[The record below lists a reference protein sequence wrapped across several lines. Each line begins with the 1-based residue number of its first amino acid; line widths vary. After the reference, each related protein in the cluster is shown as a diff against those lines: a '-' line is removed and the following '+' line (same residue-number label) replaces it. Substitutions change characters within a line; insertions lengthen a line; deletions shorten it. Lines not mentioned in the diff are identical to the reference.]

1 MAPWMIISVIL
12 MLYGAGTEASHQE
25 EVVMVEVPV
34 AAKKETTTPA
44 RAKPDPFHALRDEMD
59 RLFDRFAGGFHL
71 PSWRG
76 MFGVEPAGQSTTFSF
91 SAPAV
96 DVTEDEKA
104 YKIAAE
110 MPGLDDKNVEV
121 TIAGD
126 LLTIKGEKRHEKEE
140 KDKNHYVS
148 ERAYGSFQRC
158 FALPDSVDR
167 DKITADLAKGV
178 LTIMLPKKAEAQKP
192 EKKIEVKAA
201 A

>member
-1 MAPWMIISVIL
+1 
-12 MLYGAGTEASHQE
+12 
-25 EVVMVEVPV
+25 MVEVPG
-34 AAKKETTTPA
+34 AAKKETAMPAPTTA
-44 RAKPDPFHALRDEMD
+44 DPFRALRNEMD

-76 MFGVEPAGQSTTFSF
+76 MFGVEPAGQQAGFSF

-96 DVTEDEKA
+96 DVSEDEKG
-104 YKIAAE
+104 YKITAE
-110 MPGLDDKNVEV
+110 LPGISEKDVDV
-121 TIAGD
+121 TVTADGV
-126 LLTIKGEKRHEKEE
+126 LVIKGEKRQEKEE
-140 KDKNHYVS
+140 KDKNHYVA

-178 LTIMLPKKAEAQKP
+178 LTVTLPKKTEAQKP
-192 EKKIEVKAA
+192 EQKIEVKAA